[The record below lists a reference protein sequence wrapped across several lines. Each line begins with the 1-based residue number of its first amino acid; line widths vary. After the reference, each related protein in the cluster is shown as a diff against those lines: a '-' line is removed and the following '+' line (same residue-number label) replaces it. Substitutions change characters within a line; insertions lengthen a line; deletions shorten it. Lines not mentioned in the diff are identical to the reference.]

1 VIPIVLRILAMLA
14 LVGCSSLSARQDL
27 SAPQEAQLAAFEG
40 CADKVHVGYREMR
53 GYVITIML
61 QQGLDL
67 PEAVTGLEVV
77 EELRSGRNVRGEVL
91 CLLDNETGMH
101 SCLEPKPSVAG
112 WHRRQE
118 EASPWS
124 REYRHPNGQARSS
137 VSC

>member
-1 VIPIVLRILAMLA
+1 MLA

-77 EELRSGRNVRGEVL
+77 EELRSGRNVRLSSADTDFINRHEFLRYSPRGAMGRTWFAAL
-91 CLLDNETGMH
+91 RK
-101 SCLEPKPSVAG
+101 CLEDRHGYKI
-112 WHRRQE
+112 RRIE
-118 EASPWS
+118 L
-124 REYRHPNGQARSS
+124 R
-137 VSC
+137 